1 MKKYLIASVLV
12 LLVVFAKAQNTP
24 ISAPSDTAIFSVTQ
38 ITASFPGGI
47 KEFTNYLA
55 GNIVYPPGAKMA
67 NQQGKVFLTF
77 IVEKDGSLS
86 RIRVLRGVSPDID
99 AEAVRVIQASP
110 KWLCAQQNGV
120 PVRQQYTVP
129 ISFMLSKP

>member
-1 MKKYLIASVLV
+1 MKKYAIITLLV
-12 LLVVFAKAQNTP
+12 LSAVFAKAQNTVP
-24 ISAPSDTAIFSVTQ
+24 VVAADTAIFSATQ
-38 ITASFPGGI
+38 ITASFPGGM
-47 KEFTNYLA
+47 KEFANYLA
-55 GNIVYPPGAKMA
+55 GNIVYPAGAKAA

-77 IVEKDGSLS
+77 VVEKDGSLS

-129 ISFMLSKP
+129 